1 MTNENLKVKIKNEKK
16 KELDNSKTIVI
27 IIQDAKKEYKKELPC
42 KYSGRVIFSFQKGI
56 LQGGKKEERF
66 VPSDIDRSLK

>member
-1 MTNENLKVKIKNEKK
+1 MGNNSQKRLG
-16 KELDNSKTIVI
+16 LDNSKTIVI
-27 IIQDAKKEYKKELPC
+27 IIQDAKKEYKKELPG

-66 VPSDIDRSLK
+66 VPGDIDRSLKK